1 MDKKEVA
8 KILEEIALMLELKGE
23 NTFKIRA
30 YQNGARSIENL
41 EQNLEELVKSREL
54 GKVPGIGK
62 GLSENVTELINT
74 GEMTYYQELKEE
86 FPQTLFDLF
95 KVPGLGPKKVKVL
108 YEKLEIETLG
118 ELEYAC
124 LENRLTDLKGFG
136 KTTQEK
142 ILQGIENLKKYRGK
156 YLVSTGIMV
165 LEELRDYFQQEE
177 RVLRFSEAGSLR
189 RRKEVIKD
197 VDILAAVKETDR
209 KALGDYFIAFP
220 RVEEVIAQGATKIS
234 VRLDLGINV
243 DLRLVTESEFPYA
256 LHHFTGSKAH
266 NTKIR
271 QMAKKKGLKMNE
283 YGIFDGEERIPAKTE
298 ADVFKV
304 LDLPMIPPE
313 LREDQGEIEAGEAG
327 ELPPL
332 VEKQDIKG
340 LFHIHS
346 HYSDGINAVEE
357 IVQEAVE
364 RGFQYI
370 GISDHSQTAYYA
382 NGLKPK
388 DIERQHREIESLRG
402 KYPEIK
408 ILKGIES
415 DILKDGSLDY
425 EEEVLEKFDYIIA
438 SLHSNLKM
446 DRDLM
451 TKRLIG
457 AIENPYT
464 KILGHM
470 TGRLLLSREGCDF
483 DEEQVFKVLQKNKV
497 AVEINSNPHRLDLD
511 WRKCKKAKTM
521 GISIT
526 IDPDAHKLSGFDHVD
541 YGVGVARKGWIERK
555 EVINGQSFSDLKVF
569 WGLNLEDKKSEQGEN
584 TKQS

>member
-8 KILEEIALMLELKGE
+8 EILEEIALMLELKGE

-41 EQNLEELVKSREL
+41 EESLEVLVKNKEL
-54 GKVPGIGK
+54 NKVPGIGK

-74 GEMTYYQELKEE
+74 GEMTYYRELKEE
-86 FPQTLFDLF
+86 FPETLFDLF
-95 KVPGLGPKKVKVL
+95 KVPGLGPKKIKVL

-156 YLVSTGIMV
+156 YLVSTGVMV
-165 LEELRDYFQQEE
+165 LEELREYFQKEE
-177 RVLRFSEAGSLR
+177 KVLRFSEAGSLR

-197 VDILAAVKETDR
+197 VDILVAAKEQDR
-209 KALGDYFIAFP
+209 KSLGDYFRAFP
-220 RVEEVIAQGATKIS
+220 RVEEVIAQGETKIS

-243 DLRLVTESEFPYA
+243 DLRLVSESEFPYA

-266 NTKIR
+266 NTKMR
-271 QMAKKKGLKMNE
+271 QMAKKKGLKINE
-283 YGIFDGEERIPAKTE
+283 YGIFDGDERIPAKTE
-298 ADVFKV
+298 ADLFKV
-304 LDLPMIPPE
+304 LGLSMIPPE

-327 ELPPL
+327 NLPKL

-346 HYSDGINAVEE
+346 HYSDGVNTVEE
-357 IVQEAVE
+357 IVQESME
-364 RGFQYI
+364 RGFQYV
-370 GISDHSQTAYYA
+370 GISDHSQTAFYA
-382 NGLKPK
+382 NGLKLK
-388 DIERQHREIESLRG
+388 NIEKQHQEIDLLR
-402 KYPEIK
+402 KQYPEIK

-446 DRDLM
+446 DRELM
-451 TKRLIG
+451 TKRLVR

-464 KILGHM
+464 KILGHI

-483 DEEQVFKVLQKNKV
+483 DEEQVFRALEKNNV

-511 WRKCKKAKTM
+511 WRKCKLAKSM

-541 YGVGVARKGWIERK
+541 YGLGIARKGWIEK
-555 EVINGQSFSDLKVF
+555 NEVINAKDFSELKAQ
-569 WGLNLEDKKSEQGEN
+569 WELNL
-584 TKQS
+584 